1 VLNDRKTPEQRLRQ
15 KNNEATLSIASDKAR
30 KQVVKR
36 TV

>member
-1 VLNDRKTPEQRLRQ
+1 MTGKHLNSGLDR